1 MGKGGQ
7 CRSGKQQ
14 ATPPAG
20 QRMDAK
26 GPEVTA
32 FGVLLINHGMNGL

>member
-7 CRSGKQQ
+7 YIDQASNKQ
-14 ATPPAG
+14 PPAG